1 MTASKSKAPP
11 PAVALGLYLDALFG
25 AEPAGGLVEV
35 RYRRADG
42 RPGMGQTFHSWPE
55 ERGGAVEMIGRLGRS
70 ADTYIAAA
78 PRRRRH
84 GGREAIER
92 VHVLY
97 VDCDSEAAIEALE
110 RFSPPPAIVVGS
122 GSGRHAYWPLWPPA
136 SPDEAERANRRLAHA
151 LGADLAATD
160 AARILRPPG
169 TLNFKSDPPRPVEV
183 ERLEIEVYTVEE
195 VVGELPD
202 PEPRRREVPASP
214 LRDGDPLLDVSPIV
228 YVAALTGREPGWGG
242 KVRCPFHAG
251 GEERTPSLHAYEDAE
266 DGWYCFAC
274 GEGGT
279 VIDLAAKLWRI
290 EARGAGYHELR
301 RRLAGEL
308 LGREAA

>member
-1 MTASKSKAPP
+1 MSA
-11 PAVALGLYLDALFG
+11 GLATYLDLLYS

-35 RYRRADG
+35 RHRRTDRG
-42 RPGMGQTFHSWPE
+42 GMGQSFFRWPE
-55 ERGGAVEMIGRLGRS
+55 ERGLAVEAIRRLGRET
-70 ADTYIAAA
+70 DCYVGVA

-84 GGREAIER
+84 GGRSAIAR
-92 VHVLY
+92 VHVLW
-97 VDCDSEAAIEALE
+97 VDCDGPESIAALG
-110 RFSPPPAIVVGS
+110 RFSPAPSMIVRS
-122 GSGRHAYWPLWPPA
+122 GSGRHAYWSLWPPVA
-136 SPDEAERANRRLAHA
+136 PAEAEAANRRLALA
-151 LGADLAATD
+151 LGADLAAID
-160 AARILRPPG
+160 GARILRPPG
-169 TLNFKSDPPRPVEV
+169 TLNLKTGQGVPVTV
-183 ERLEIEVYTVEE
+183 ERLETEVYTVEE

-214 LRDGDPLLDVSPIV
+214 LRDGDPLLDVSPIG
-228 YVAALTGREPGWGG
+228 YVAALTGREVGRDG
-242 KVRCPFHAG
+242 KARCPFHADG
-251 GEERTPSLHAYEDAE
+251 GERTPSLHAYEDAE

-279 VIDLAAKLWRI
+279 VIDLAAKLWHI